1 MKNLALIL
9 LAVLMG
15 LASSCALLRKTPA
28 EKVAELLL
36 QHPDLVAAETI
47 RVAVPYAVPA
57 ASFERVL
64 VPVHDTI
71 YVQRAATVLDS
82 LLSQLQGRLDS
93 AQRVATTAQLHRLL
107 LSRPVLNDTLCFDT
121 LGVAGQFWR
130 VGRAYRLR
138 ITRAPITGTATAP
151 PVVVRKLQPCT
162 TCAEL
167 SWYNPAGWGLVWWHW
182 LLIGVLLGALAAALF
197 FRLFVYLLTP
207 RGNA

>member
-1 MKNLALIL
+1 MKNLAFIL

-28 EKVAELLL
+28 EKVADLLAAHPEL
-36 QHPDLVAAETI
+36 AAPETI
-47 RVAVPYAVPA
+47 RVAVPYEVPA
-57 ASFERVL
+57 VRFEKEL
-64 VPVHDTI
+64 VPVFDTI
-71 YVQRAATVLDS
+71 YVQRDATALDS

-138 ITRAPITGTATAP
+138 ITRAPITGTAVAP
-151 PVVVRKLQPCT
+151 PVVVQKLQACT

-167 SWYNPAGWGLVWWHW
+167 SWYNPARWGWPWFVWLGIGLV
-182 LLIGVLLGALAAALF
+182 LGVLLLWGVWQIF
-197 FRLFVYLLTP
+197 YHFLT
-207 RGNA
+207 RSNA